1 VSRKLWILLWSFP
14 WTDIGLIVL
23 VCVCVCFALFPLFPL
38 FWLGVCVFCFASF
51 VLIWSVCVFWL
62 GLLSVRCFV
71 LVWCVCVCVLFCF
84 FCFDLVCV
92 CVCVLAGSAFCTSF
106 CFVWCGLVRVCVL
119 CVVCLVV
126 FLFSVLWVG
135 LVSLP
140 CFGWFRFGV
149 GRGEAKC

>member
-1 VSRKLWILLWSFP
+1 M
-14 WTDIGLIVL
+14 
-23 VCVCVCFALFPLFPL
+23 
-38 FWLGVCVFCFASF
+38 FCFVSFVSF
-51 VLIWSVCVFWL
+51 VLV
-62 GLLSVRCFV
+62 G
-71 LVWCVCVCVLFCF
+71 CVCVLFCF

-92 CVCVLAGSAFCTSF
+92 CVLAGSAFCTLF
-106 CFVWCGLVRVCVL
+106 CFGLVCVCVFCFASFVLIWSVCVCVFWLGLLSVRRFVLFGAGWSVCVL

-149 GRGEAKC
+149 GCGEAKC